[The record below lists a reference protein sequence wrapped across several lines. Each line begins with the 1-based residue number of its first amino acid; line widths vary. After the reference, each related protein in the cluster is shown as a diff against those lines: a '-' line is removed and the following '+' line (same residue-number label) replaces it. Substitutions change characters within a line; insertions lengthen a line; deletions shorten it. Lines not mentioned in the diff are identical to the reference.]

1 MKYLTEKNIIKYID
15 TEEKLSIF
23 STAVVI
29 AIANEIPFYK
39 VGDVAIDSDGVTK
52 KEYEKT
58 DNFIDNDEKE
68 ERKIIVEIINSY
80 LKGVDE
86 KNTLLIG
93 YSLYTSIHINKK
105 YTKNMFGK
113 DYVEKFDMS
122 FISFLLEISISFNAS
137 KESFFEKLNYYYTY
151 NLSRIFEEIDGT
163 VFEDN
168 FERHIIYILK
178 QYDID
183 IDNAFYNMYN
193 EDD

>member
-23 STAVVI
+23 SEAVVL

-39 VGDVAIDSDGVTK
+39 VGDVAIDSDGVIK

-58 DNFIDNDEKE
+58 ECPIDSDEKE

-86 KNTLLIG
+86 KNTFLIG
-93 YSLYTSIHINKK
+93 YSLYTSIYINKK
-105 YTKNMFGK
+105 YTKKMFGK
-113 DYVEKFDMS
+113 DYIEKFDIS
-122 FISFLLEISISFNAS
+122 FISFLLEIAISFNTS

-151 NLSRIFEEIDGT
+151 NLSRIFEEINGT
-163 VFEDN
+163 VFEDD

-178 QYDID
+178 QYNID
-183 IDNAFYNMYN
+183 INKAFYNMYN
-193 EDD
+193 EDS